1 MGIATT
7 LPRMAA
13 SEDPIKE
20 IKDSR
25 NAIDDI
31 LSVMHRRQHLDDDT
45 RSLEVELQTLIER
58 EFERIDRAVADL
70 DE

>member
-1 MGIATT
+1 
-7 LPRMAA
+7 MAA